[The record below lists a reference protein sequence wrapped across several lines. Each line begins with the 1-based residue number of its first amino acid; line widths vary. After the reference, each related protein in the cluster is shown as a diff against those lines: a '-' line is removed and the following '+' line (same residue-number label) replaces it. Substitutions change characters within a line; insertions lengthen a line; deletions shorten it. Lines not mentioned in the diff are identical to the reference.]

1 MQILFNAQQGW
12 KREAGKPITE
22 RSCKYKGSDNSENS
36 NNSDND
42 KDIISDKDNKN
53 KWK

>member
-12 KREAGKPITE
+12 KREAGKPIME
-22 RSCKYKGSDNSENS
+22 RSCDKGSDNSENS

>member
-1 MQILFNAQQGW
+1 M
-12 KREAGKPITE
+12 E